1 MGKEINL
8 GIFASDNI
16 QSATLGLLSDLG
28 IDMEVRSQQQIPIP
42 AVVAASLGQTPK
54 AVQDICD
61 KIAKSYL
68 AGIIS
73 DKTFT
78 GEEGAASFEEACE
91 NAGRYEQMMVFAV
104 DFKKSEK
111 ITRTEMATL
120 TRALN
125 RASKACPVVLVCRY
139 TDEESTRFAL
149 SLCERTAYKQAGHT
163 GEKVGKVNI
172 LRGINPENPHTGHV
186 RILEDMRLERK
197 DNTFEAVYDK
207 WFGVFDN
214 DVLTNQFYKELQDW
228 FFWAIKHVQ
237 FPNDI
242 EDDKDDQKYNPQNV
256 IRLITRLIFVWFL
269 RQKGLVP
276 KELFNREDLA
286 HLVKDFEPDNFES
299 STYYRV
305 ILQNLFFATLNK
317 KIDERAFISDN
328 FIENRYLGKH
338 KIKTFMRHARD
349 LAVSKEEFINLVRP
363 VPFMNN
369 SLFECLDNKEQNGR
383 TYNWD
388 GFSDSNK
395 PQRQAFVPNY
405 LFFAKE
411 EYVDLSKEYDRA
423 SASSTKVFG
432 LLNIL
437 KRYNFTVEENTP
449 LDQDVALDPELL
461 GKVFENLLAA
471 YNPETEK
478 TVRKSTGS
486 YYTPRPIVQYMVD
499 ESLVAYLKKSVPD
512 VKENT
517 LRSLLSYSDD
527 DQASTLNEKQTRDI
541 VEAILNC
548 KVLDP
553 ACGSGAFP
561 MGMLQQMSHLLSR
574 VDASNKY
581 WEEVVINRAL
591 NDVAFVDKMNDEEKE
606 AHKNEI
612 EEVFKLSVNYPDY
625 ARKLYLIENCIYGV
639 DLQSIAVQI
648 SRLRFFISLLCEQQ
662 PTDDASKNYNIKPL
676 PNLEMKFV
684 SANTLVRL
692 EHIEEARELFA
703 NKDIL
708 DLIAQLKGVRHELF
722 VVTDHHVKEK
732 LLTKDE
738 TLRHQIM
745 LSTGDCYVKG
755 TEDKIKEYKQTLA
768 RLEKEL
774 AVAERQP
781 DDIVQQS
788 VQYNLFGDKTE
799 VITVNRKET
808 KIKEITGQIR
818 YFNRECK
825 RLKET
830 LTSGRDKAMR
840 LAKQL
845 TDWNPYD
852 QNVSSPFFDPE
863 WMFGIKTPKRNSQLK
878 EDEESEF
885 GFDVIIGNPPYIK
898 EYTYKDAFDCIR
910 GTEYY
915 QGKMDL
921 WYCFACQGID
931 MLSTCG
937 SVCYIATNN
946 WTTNSGA
953 SILRN
958 KVVTDSTITKLV
970 DFNDY
975 MVFGDSASIQT
986 MIMMFA
992 RKNDETSYNFD
1003 YSKLTK
1009 EKATIQDVELFM
1021 SKQLIDATYLTPSID
1036 RVANADSLLTFN
1048 NSEKDS
1054 ILSNMT
1060 SGALFLTDKELAQG
1074 IVFPQDFLNK
1084 KGQAKLGCYNIG
1096 DGIFGLSN
1104 QELIDLNLS
1113 DAEKE
1118 LIKPYFTSSEIKRY
1132 YADPN
1137 NTLWMIY
1144 TDSSYKSAN
1153 SLDKYPNIKSHL
1165 DKFIT
1170 IFTSDNKPYGLH
1182 RARNEYFFKDEKVVV
1197 QRKCVGNPIFS
1208 YVPFDSYVTQTYYC
1222 IKSPRF
1228 DAKYL
1233 TVLLN
1238 TKIIEFWLRNKGKMQ
1253 GENFQLDKEPLLQIP
1268 IKIDNSERYSSLCE
1282 KIITKAQSLENFDK
1296 EANEIDM
1303 LTYNLYGLSYEE
1315 ILIVD
1320 PDTSI
1325 SRDEYENL

>member
-54 AVQDICD
+54 TVQEICD
-61 KIAKSYL
+61 KIAESYL

-163 GEKVGKVNI
+163 GEKAGKVNI

-186 RILEDMRLERK
+186 RILEEMRLERK

-276 KELFNREDLA
+276 KELFNREDLV

-328 FIENRYLGKH
+328 FIENRNLGKH
-338 KIKTFMRHARD
+338 KIKTFMRHASD
-349 LAVSKEEFINLVRP
+349 LAVSKEEFINLVRH

-395 PQRQAFVPNY
+395 PQRQAFIPNY

-411 EYVDLSKEYDRA
+411 EYVDLSEEYNNPNK
-423 SASSTKVFG
+423 SSVKVFG
-432 LLNIL
+432 LLTIL
-437 KRYNFTVEENTP
+437 KRYSFTVEENTP

-499 ESLVAYLKKSVPD
+499 ESLVAYLKKAVPD
-512 VKENT
+512 VAEEI

-527 DQASTLNEKQTRDI
+527 DQASTLNEQQTRDI

-662 PTDDASKNYNIKPL
+662 PSDDASKNYNIKPL

-684 SANTLVRL
+684 SANSLVKL
-692 EHIEEARELFA
+692 EHIDEARELFA
-703 NKDIL
+703 NKNIL
-708 DLIAQLKGVRHELF
+708 NLIAQLKGVRHELF

-732 LLTKDE
+732 LLSKDE

-755 TEDKIKEYKQTLA
+755 TEDKIKEYKETLA

-781 DDIVQQS
+781 DDIVQTS
-788 VQYNLFGDKTE
+788 VQYDLFGEKKE
-799 VITVNRKET
+799 IISVNRKET
-808 KIKEITGQIR
+808 KIKEITSHIR
-818 YFNRECK
+818 HFKRECK
-825 RLKET
+825 RLQES

-863 WMFGIKTPKRNSQLK
+863 WMFGIAG
-878 EDEESEF
+878 
-885 GFDVIIGNPPYIK
+885 GFDVLIANPPY
-898 EYTYKDAFDCIR
+898 
-910 GTEYY
+910 
-915 QGKMDL
+915 
-921 WYCFACQGID
+921 
-931 MLSTCG
+931 
-937 SVCYIATNN
+937 
-946 WTTNSGA
+946 
-953 SILRN
+953 
-958 KVVTDSTITKLV
+958 VVTPESSIYDEYKTKKCYELYAY
-970 DFNDY
+970 F
-975 MVFGDSASIQT
+975 F
-986 MIMMFA
+986 
-992 RKNDETSYNFD
+992 
-1003 YSKLTK
+1003 
-1009 EKATIQDVELFM
+1009 EKAI
-1021 SKQLIDATYLTPSID
+1021 
-1036 RVANADSLLTFN
+1036 SLLKENGAMSFITASLYVKGLKFQPLRDLLESSTDLIKFRVEGDAVFEQVGMPTATIIAIKSDDNPWSFSELYSDGQLMKKIEAFPLLKTFSKIMRGYEIGRSAVTKTGEN
-1048 NSEKDS
+1048 PIVTGTNVQKWTPKSMSYISDAIRDSFSKDS
-1054 ILSNMT
+1054 YYFENERVLIRETGSSIITLCLDYPLLCTRSLY
-1060 SGALFLTDKELAQG
+1060 SIKIPG
-1074 IVFPQDFLNK
+1074 
-1084 KGQAKLGCYNIG
+1084 
-1096 DGIFGLSN
+1096 N
-1104 QELIDLNLS
+1104 QID
-1113 DAEKE
+1113 
-1118 LIKPYFTSSEIKRY
+1118 Y
-1132 YADPN
+1132 
-1137 NTLWMIY
+1137 
-1144 TDSSYKSAN
+1144 
-1153 SLDKYPNIKSHL
+1153 
-1165 DKFIT
+1165 
-1170 IFTSDNKPYGLH
+1170 
-1182 RARNEYFFKDEKVVV
+1182 
-1197 QRKCVGNPIFS
+1197 
-1208 YVPFDSYVTQTYYC
+1208 
-1222 IKSPRF
+1222 
-1228 DAKYL
+1228 KYL
-1233 TVLLN
+1233 TGVLNSLLIQYYYT
-1238 TKIIEFWLRNKGKMQ
+1238 TKFKSETELFPKIRIAQ
-1253 GENFQLDKEPLLQIP
+1253 VKEIP
-1268 IKIDNSERYSSLCE
+1268 IPCASSHIQNSIRELVDLILERKKVNIDENVSDLEQKIDHIVYS
-1282 KIITKAQSLENFDK
+1282 TYG
-1296 EANEIDM
+1296 
-1303 LTYNLYGLSYEE
+1303 LTYDE
-1315 ILIVD
+1315 ILAVD
-1320 PDTSI
+1320 PNTPI
-1325 SRDEYENL
+1325 TREEYEI

>member
-16 QSATLGLLSDLG
+16 QSATLSLLADLG

-54 AVQDICD
+54 AVQEICD
-61 KIAKSYL
+61 KIAESYL

-73 DKTFT
+73 DNTFT
-78 GEEGAASFEEACE
+78 GEGGAASFEEACQ
-91 NAGRYEQMMVFAV
+91 NVGRYEQMMVFAV
-104 DFKKSEK
+104 DFIKSEK

-125 RASKACPVVLVCRY
+125 RASKASPVVLVCRY
-139 TDEESTRFAL
+139 ADEEGIRFAL

-163 GEKVGKVNI
+163 GEKAGKVNI

-197 DNTFEAVYDK
+197 DNTFEAVYNK

-242 EDDKDDQKYNPQNV
+242 DDDTDDQKYNPQNV

-276 KELFNREDLA
+276 KELFNREDLD

-317 KIDERAFISDN
+317 KIEDRAFISDN
-328 FIENRYLGKH
+328 FIENRNLGKH
-338 KIKTFMRHARD
+338 KIKTFMRHASD
-349 LAVSKEEFINLVRP
+349 LAVSKQEFINLVRP

-471 YNPETEK
+471 YNPETEQ

-499 ESLVAYLKKSVPD
+499 ESLVTYLKKAVPD
-512 VKENT
+512 VEDDT

-527 DQASTLNEKQTRDI
+527 DQGSTLNEKQTRDI

-591 NDVAFVDKMNDEEKE
+591 NDEAFVDKMNDEEKE

-662 PTDDASKNYNIKPL
+662 PSDDANKNYNIKPL

-684 SANTLVRL
+684 SANSLVRL
-692 EHIEEARELFA
+692 EHIDEARELFA

-732 LLTKDE
+732 LLTRDE

-755 TEDKIKEYKQTLA
+755 TEDKIKEYEETLA

-774 AVAERQP
+774 AVAEHQP
-781 DDIVQQS
+781 DEIVHQS
-788 VQYNLFGDKTE
+788 VQYDLFGENKE
-799 VITVNRKET
+799 IITVNRKEI
-808 KIKEITGQIR
+808 KIKEISGQIR
-818 YFNRECK
+818 YFKRESK
-825 RLKET
+825 RLTET

-863 WMFGIKTPKRNSQLK
+863 WMFGIIN
-878 EDEESEF
+878 
-885 GFDVIIGNPPYIK
+885 GFDVVIGNPPYVQLQNNKGAVGKLYQDKGFSSFFKMGDLYCLFIEKGYQLLKEDGILSYINPNTWLQSISFAPIRKFITTNMAWHQVLVTPKVFDATVDTHCLLLRRSNNYCDCDVYEMNKDKVVSLLHSLPK
-898 EYTYKDAFDCIR
+898 EYFVKRENAINIVSSPKITLLASRLIENNNTVADYCRVVNGVKPFSKGR
-910 GTEYY
+910 GTPVQTAEIVRTHPYVKE
-915 QGKMDL
+915 GEKPADNWSPLMR
-921 WYCFACQGID
+921 
-931 MLSTCG
+931 G
-937 SVCYIATNN
+937 SLMHRYENRWNNNYWILYGPNLAEPRDPTVFEAPHKIIVRQTGDSIIAT
-946 WTTNSGA
+946 
-953 SILRN
+953 
-958 KVVTDSTITKLV
+958 TITGGIICRDNLHV
-970 DFNDY
+970 C
-975 MVFGDSASIQT
+975 VPLDS
-986 MIMMFA
+986 
-992 RKNDETSYNFD
+992 NTSLNFILGVMN
-1003 YSKLTK
+1003 SKLTDFIYSYINPEKGEALAQVKKAYVEQLPIPVINTPQK
-1009 EKATIQDVELFM
+1009 EEWEKQIMALVE
-1021 SKQLIDATYLTPSID
+1021 T
-1036 RVANADSLLTFN
+1036 
-1048 NSEKDS
+1048 
-1054 ILSNMT
+1054 ILSKKMSN
-1060 SGALFLTDKELAQG
+1060 LT
-1074 IVFPQDFLNK
+1074 
-1084 KGQAKLGCYNIG
+1084 
-1096 DGIFGLSN
+1096 
-1104 QELIDLNLS
+1104 
-1113 DAEKE
+1113 
-1118 LIKPYFTSSEIKRY
+1118 
-1132 YADPN
+1132 
-1137 NTLWMIY
+1137 
-1144 TDSSYKSAN
+1144 TDTEES
-1153 SLDKYPNIKSHL
+1153 
-1165 DKFIT
+1165 
-1170 IFTSDNKPYGLH
+1170 
-1182 RARNEYFFKDEKVVV
+1182 
-1197 QRKCVGNPIFS
+1197 
-1208 YVPFDSYVTQTYYC
+1208 
-1222 IKSPRF
+1222 
-1228 DAKYL
+1228 
-1233 TVLLN
+1233 
-1238 TKIIEFWLRNKGKMQ
+1238 
-1253 GENFQLDKEPLLQIP
+1253 
-1268 IKIDNSERYSSLCE
+1268 KIDNFVYHL
-1282 KIITKAQSLENFDK
+1282 FD
-1296 EANEIDM
+1296 
-1303 LTYNLYGLSYEE
+1303 LSYDEV
-1315 ILIVD
+1315 IIVD
-1320 PDTSI
+1320 PETTITEDLYNS
-1325 SRDEYENL
+1325 L

>member
-54 AVQDICD
+54 AVQEICD
-61 KIAKSYL
+61 KIAESYL
-68 AGIIS
+68 AGILS

-78 GEEGAASFEEACE
+78 GEDGATSFEEACE
-91 NAGRYEQMMVFAV
+91 NAGKYEQMMVFAV
-104 DFKKSEK
+104 DFKKNEK

-139 TDEESTRFAL
+139 AEDEGTRFAL

-163 GEKVGKVNI
+163 GEKAGKVNI

-214 DVLTNQFYKELQDW
+214 DVLTNKFYKELQDW
-228 FFWAIKHVQ
+228 FFWAVKHVQ

-328 FIENRYLGKH
+328 FIENRNLGKH
-338 KIKTFMRHARD
+338 KIKTFMRHASD

-369 SLFECLDNKEQNGR
+369 SLFECLDNKEQNGH

-395 PQRQAFVPNY
+395 PQRQAFIPNY

-512 VKENT
+512 VKEDT

-527 DQASTLNEKQTRDI
+527 DQASTLNEQQTRDI

-612 EEVFKLSVNYPDY
+612 EEIFKLSVNYPDY

-684 SANTLVRL
+684 SANSLVKL
-692 EHIEEARELFA
+692 EHIDEARELFA

-755 TEDKIKEYKQTLA
+755 TEDKIKDYEDTLT

-774 AVAERQP
+774 KVAERQP

-788 VQYNLFGDKTE
+788 VQYDLFGDKTE
-799 VITVNRKET
+799 IITVNRKET
-808 KIKEITGQIR
+808 KIKEISGQIR
-818 YFNRECK
+818 YFKRECK
-825 RLKET
+825 RLNET

-863 WMFGIKTPKRNSQLK
+863 WMFGIAN
-878 EDEESEF
+878 
-885 GFDVIIGNPPYIK
+885 GFDVVIGNPPYVSVRTK
-898 EYTYKDAFDCIR
+898 EFDSSLKPYYKDNYALAV
-910 GTEYY
+910 GQY
-915 QGKMDL
+915 DL
-921 WYCFACQGID
+921 YVLFIEKAKA
-931 MLSTCG
+931 LLNSCG
-937 SVCYIATNN
+937 SLCYIVPTRLLSNENFQITRDFLESDLPVNVFVNAESPFESANVEANIMLCEMGSQVPFVLSYGFDKITQ
-946 WTTNSGA
+946 TFYFST
-953 SILRN
+953 
-958 KVVTDSTITKLV
+958 KVDRQRIAEMPFHIYPFVYDDLTLS
-970 DFNDY
+970 
-975 MVFGDSASIQT
+975 VF
-986 MIMMFA
+986 
-992 RKNDETSYNFD
+992 
-1003 YSKLTK
+1003 SKLQQID
-1009 EKATIQDVELFM
+1009 AVELGTCLNITRGFECGYSDSCITQQV
-1021 SKQLIDATYLTPSID
+1021 SKYPLI
-1036 RVANADSLLTFN
+1036 
-1048 NSEKDS
+1048 K
-1054 ILSNMT
+1054 
-1060 SGALFLTDKELAQG
+1060 
-1074 IVFPQDFLNK
+1074 
-1084 KGQAKLGCYNIG
+1084 
-1096 DGIFGLSN
+1096 
-1104 QELIDLNLS
+1104 
-1113 DAEKE
+1113 AEA
-1118 LIKPYFTSSEIKRY
+1118 IKPYVLEIDRLLYCDPDFRNSTKYKTKEVFFNVPKLVTKFCSGTINFAIDTVGYCNTNSIYNCEVVDQSMMYYLLAVLNAKVSTFWFNVGFMNIDGLFPHIQKNQLEAIPIPNISKAKQSRLSELVERILQIKNDSPEEDISRLNDKIDMMV
-1132 YADPN
+1132 YASYNLTYEDI
-1137 NTLWMIY
+1137 LVI
-1144 TDSSYKSAN
+1144 DSS
-1153 SLDKYPNIKSHL
+1153 
-1165 DKFIT
+1165 
-1170 IFTSDNKPYGLH
+1170 
-1182 RARNEYFFKDEKVVV
+1182 
-1197 QRKCVGNPIFS
+1197 
-1208 YVPFDSYVTQTYYC
+1208 
-1222 IKSPRF
+1222 
-1228 DAKYL
+1228 
-1233 TVLLN
+1233 
-1238 TKIIEFWLRNKGKMQ
+1238 
-1253 GENFQLDKEPLLQIP
+1253 
-1268 IKIDNSERYSSLCE
+1268 SSL
-1282 KIITKAQSLENFDK
+1282 KKQ
-1296 EANEIDM
+1296 
-1303 LTYNLYGLSYEE
+1303 
-1315 ILIVD
+1315 
-1320 PDTSI
+1320 
-1325 SRDEYENL
+1325 EYEMVKNEFDNL